1 MTTTEQVG
9 THNRLKTADILAS
22 RDEQRR
28 SRREA
33 AHKLLDLGDELGM
46 HN

>member
-1 MTTTEQVG
+1 VDSVSSCT
-9 THNRLKTADILAS
+9 RWLKSADILAI
-22 RDEQRR
+22 REDHRR

-33 AHKLLDLGDELGM
+33 AHKLLDIGDELGM